1 MKRKLQTK
9 RRIDL
14 LILESKETITLDS
27 STEDDLGII
36 DGGGVAVDKGK
47 IVEAASS
54 QLLERKYSASRHLS
68 AMDGIILPGFVDPH
82 THLVFQGSREEEF
95 QQRLGGAS
103 YLDVLR
109 KGGGIMETVNKTRQ
123 TMPSELLSI
132 AQDRLNSMMEAG
144 TTALEVK
151 SGYGLTLEDELKI
164 LGVIRQLKKQNIC
177 QVAST
182 FLGAHAVPAWMT
194 PEDYAK
200 TVIEEMIP
208 AVHQQKL
215 AEFCDVFCEDGVFNP
230 ELSKKILRAGI
241 DYGLRPKI
249 HADQFTDGHGA
260 KVANDV
266 GATSAD
272 HLVHSKTSE
281 LERMIK
287 ASVVPVVLPASSH
300 SLLSTDHAAV
310 AEMLSMGLP
319 VALGTDFSPSNWIL
333 GQLTVAA
340 IAARELRM
348 KAADII
354 RGITINAARALHL
367 QDSIGSIRNGK
378 RANLVTLRVPGYKWI
393 GYTYGEGIVDKVLIE
408 GKEVVREG
416 KRVH

>member
-1 MKRKLQTK
+1 VKGKPQTK

-14 LILESKETITLDS
+14 LILDSKETITLAN

-36 DGGGVAVDKGK
+36 DGGGVAIDKGR
-47 IVEAASS
+47 IVDVASS
-54 QLLERKYSASRHLS
+54 QLLERKYSASRQLR
-68 AMDGIILPGFVDPH
+68 ATDEIILPGFVDPH
-82 THLVFQGSREEEF
+82 THLIFQGSREDEF
-95 QQRLGGAS
+95 QLRLGGAS

-109 KGGGIMETVNKTRQ
+109 KGGGIMETVNKTHQ
-123 TMPSELLSI
+123 TTPNELLSI
-132 AQDRLNSMMEAG
+132 AQNRLNSMMEAG
-144 TTALEVK
+144 TTTLEIK
-151 SGYGLTLEDELKI
+151 SGYGLHLEGELKI
-164 LGVIRQLKKQNIC
+164 LRVIRQLKRQNPC

-182 FLGAHAVPAWMT
+182 FLGAHAIPAGMT

-208 AVHQQKL
+208 TVHQQKL
-215 AEFCDVFCEDGVFNP
+215 AEFCDVFCEDAVFNP
-230 ELSKKILRAGI
+230 ELSKKILRAGNS
-241 DYGLRPKI
+241 YGLKPKI
-249 HADQFTDGHGA
+249 HADQFTDGQGA
-260 KVANDV
+260 RIANDV

-272 HLVHSKTSE
+272 HLVHSKPAELGRMTKTSV
-281 LERMIK
+281 I
-287 ASVVPVVLPASSH
+287 PVVLPASSH
-300 SLLSTDHAAV
+300 SLLSSDHAPV
-310 AEMLSMGLP
+310 TEMLSMGLP

-340 IAARELRM
+340 MAARELRM

-378 RANLVTLRVPGYKWI
+378 RADIVTLKVPNHKWI

-408 GKEVVREG
+408 GREVVREG

>member
-1 MKRKLQTK
+1 VKGKPETK
-9 RRIDL
+9 HRIDL
-14 LILESKETITLDS
+14 LILDSKETITLAN

-36 DGGGVAVDKGK
+36 DTGGVAIDKGR
-47 IVEAASS
+47 IVAAASS
-54 QLLERKYSASRHLS
+54 QLLERKFSASRNIL
-68 AMDGIILPGFVDPH
+68 ATDEIILPGFVDPH
-82 THLVFQGSREEEF
+82 THLIFQGSREEEF

-109 KGGGIMETVNKTRQ
+109 KGGGIMETVKKTRQ
-123 TMPSELLSI
+123 TTQSELLSI
-132 AQDRLNSMMEAG
+132 AQNRLNSMIEAG
-144 TTALEVK
+144 TTALEIK
-151 SGYGLTLEDELKI
+151 SGYGLNLEDELKI
-164 LGVIRQLKKQNIC
+164 LRVIRQLRRQNLS

-200 TVIEEMIP
+200 IVIDEMIP
-208 AVHQQKL
+208 TVHQQKL
-215 AEFCDVFCEDGVFNP
+215 AEFCDVFCEDSVFNP
-230 ELSKKILRAGI
+230 ELSKKILKVGNS
-241 DYGLRPKI
+241 YGLKPKI
-249 HADQFTDGHGA
+249 HADQFTDGQGA
-260 KVANDV
+260 KIANDV

-272 HLVHSKTSE
+272 HLVHSKPSE
-281 LERMIK
+281 LERMTK
-287 ASVVPVVLPASSH
+287 TSVVPVVLPASSH
-300 SLLSTDHAAV
+300 SLLSSDHAPV
-310 AEMLSMGLP
+310 TEMLSMGLP

-340 IAARELRM
+340 IAARGFRM

-354 RGITINAARALHL
+354 RGITINAARALRL

-378 RANLVTLRVPGYKWI
+378 RANIVTLKIPSHKWI

-408 GKEVVREG
+408 GREIVKEG

>member
-1 MKRKLQTK
+1 VKGEPQTK

-14 LILESKETITLDS
+14 LILDSKETITLAH
-27 STEDDLGII
+27 STTDDLGII
-36 DGGGVAVDKGK
+36 DGGGVAIDGGRIVD
-47 IVEAASS
+47 AASS
-54 QLLERKYSASRHLS
+54 QLLERKYSASRQIL
-68 AMDGIILPGFVDPH
+68 ATDEIILPGFVDPH

-123 TMPSELLSI
+123 TTPSELLSI
-132 AQDRLNSMMEAG
+132 AQSRLNSMIEAG
-144 TTALEVK
+144 TTTLEIK
-151 SGYGLTLEDELKI
+151 SGYGLDLEGELKI
-164 LGVIRQLKKQNIC
+164 LRVIRQLRRQNLC
-177 QVAST
+177 QVAPT
-182 FLGAHAVPAWMT
+182 FLGAHAVPASMT
-194 PEDYAK
+194 SEDYTR

-208 AVHQQKL
+208 TVHQQKL
-215 AEFCDVFCEDGVFNP
+215 AEFCDVFCEEGVFNP
-230 ELSKKILRAGI
+230 ELSKKILRVGTSH
-241 DYGLRPKI
+241 GLRPKI
-249 HADQFTDGHGA
+249 HADQFTDGQGA
-260 KVANDV
+260 RVANDV

-272 HLVHSKTSE
+272 HLVHSNLE
-281 LERMIK
+281 QLERMTK
-287 ASVVPVVLPASSH
+287 TSVVPVLLPASSH
-300 SLLSTDHAAV
+300 SLLSTDHAPV
-310 AEMLSMGLP
+310 TEMLSMGLP

-340 IAARELRM
+340 VAARGLRM

-367 QDSIGSIRNGK
+367 QDSVGSIRNGK
-378 RANLVTLRVPGYKWI
+378 RADIVTLKVPSHKWI

-408 GKEVVREG
+408 GREVVTEG